1 MNTKDFLV
9 QPNKKVK
16 ISDFPTKIDLGF
28 EKEDLKQQL
37 KERIKKIDELQNILY
52 AENKQ
57 ALLIIF
63 QGIDAAGKD
72 SAIRA
77 IMTGVNPQGVE
88 VTSFKHP
95 NTTELEHDYLWRHYI
110 KLPERGKI
118 GIFNRSHYEN
128 VLICKV
134 HREYVL
140 AENLPNIHSIEDVND
155 DFFEKRYEQ
164 INDFERTI
172 HQNGTKIIKFL
183 MSISKDEQ
191 KERFI
196 QRIQEKE
203 KNWKFS
209 SSDLKERKFWNEYQL
224 AFSDA
229 ISKTS
234 TENSPWYL
242 IPCDKKIDAQ
252 NIMSQIIIETLEKM
266 NPKFP
271 KITSEETTELEKCY
285 QELLNE

>member
-1 MNTKDFLV
+1 MSLKDMNTKDFLV

-155 DFFEKRYEQ
+155 DFFKKRYEQ

-229 ISKTS
+229 ISK
-234 TENSPWYL
+234 NF
-242 IPCDKKIDAQ
+242 
-252 NIMSQIIIETLEKM
+252 N
-266 NPKFP
+266 
-271 KITSEETTELEKCY
+271 
-285 QELLNE
+285 